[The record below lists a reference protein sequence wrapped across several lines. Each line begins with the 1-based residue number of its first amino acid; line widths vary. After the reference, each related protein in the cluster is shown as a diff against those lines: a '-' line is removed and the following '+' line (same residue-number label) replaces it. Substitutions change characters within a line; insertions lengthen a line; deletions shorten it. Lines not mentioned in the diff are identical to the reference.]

1 MVKYKKVKRED
12 IFHKDYE
19 IALDFATQTYKQFS
33 EIIKTIVLFGS
44 VSKQEAQK
52 KSDIDLIII
61 IDDCTIEWDQEL
73 IAWYRTE
80 LGKLISKQRYKDN
93 LHINTITL
101 STFWEELKAGEP
113 LIINVLRYGQTLI
126 DFGGFFE
133 PLKILLAK
141 GRIRSTP
148 EAVFTTMKRA
158 PEHLLRSN
166 ASLLG
171 TIEGFYWA
179 VVDASHA
186 ALMAINEIPPSPEH
200 ISNLLREHFILK
212 KQLDKRYAE
221 YYDEIYILAKKI
233 VHGEVN
239 RVDGKRITDLQKKA
253 EDFVKTLR
261 DLTQYLIKEKKI
273 IRVERRPTL

>member
-52 KSDIDLIII
+52 KSDIDIII
-61 IDDCTIEWDQEL
+61 LIDDCTIEWDQEL
-73 IAWYRTE
+73 ISWYRTE
-80 LGKLISKQRYKDN
+80 LAKLISKQRYKDKI
-93 LHINTITL
+93 HINTITL
-101 STFWEELKAGEP
+101 STFWEELRAGEP
-113 LIINVLRYGQTLI
+113 LIINILRYGQTLI

-158 PEHLLRSN
+158 PEHLIRSN

-171 TIEGFYWA
+171 TIEGFYQTPY
-179 VVDASHA
+179 
-186 ALMAINEIPPSPEH
+186 IEFSPIH
-200 ISNLLREHFILK
+200 H
-212 KQLDKRYAE
+212 D
-221 YYDEIYILAKKI
+221 IYGSKFSTLPTELGGQ
-233 VHGEVN
+233 VGGGEKG
-239 RVDGKRITDLQKKA
+239 RFMEG
-253 EDFVKTLR
+253 E
-261 DLTQYLIKEKKI
+261 KEQ
-273 IRVERRPTL
+273 PYQ